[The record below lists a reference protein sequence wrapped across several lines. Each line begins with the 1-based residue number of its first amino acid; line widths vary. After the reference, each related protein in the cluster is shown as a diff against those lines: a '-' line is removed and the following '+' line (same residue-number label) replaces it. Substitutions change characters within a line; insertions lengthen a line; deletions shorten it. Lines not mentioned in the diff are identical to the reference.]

1 VIARAAYVTRATS
14 IQMQAIVVCLIADH
28 LKVEK
33 SLAKSKTFVT
43 EKETELEKTSC
54 FFDQNIVN

>member
-14 IQMQAIVVCLIADH
+14 IQMQATVVCLIADH

-33 SLAKSKTFVT
+33 SLAKSETSVT
-43 EKETELEKTSC
+43 KKETELEKTSC
-54 FFDQNIVN
+54 FFDHNIVN

>member
-14 IQMQAIVVCLIADH
+14 IQMQATVVCLIADH

-33 SLAKSKTFVT
+33 SLAKSETSIT
-43 EKETELEKTSC
+43 EKETELEKTSYFLPQYC
-54 FFDQNIVN
+54 

>member
-14 IQMQAIVVCLIADH
+14 IQMQATVVCLIADH

-33 SLAKSKTFVT
+33 SLAKSETSIT

-54 FFDQNIVN
+54 FFDHNIVN

>member
-1 VIARAAYVTRATS
+1 
-14 IQMQAIVVCLIADH
+14 MQATVVCLIADH

-33 SLAKSKTFVT
+33 SLAKSETSVT